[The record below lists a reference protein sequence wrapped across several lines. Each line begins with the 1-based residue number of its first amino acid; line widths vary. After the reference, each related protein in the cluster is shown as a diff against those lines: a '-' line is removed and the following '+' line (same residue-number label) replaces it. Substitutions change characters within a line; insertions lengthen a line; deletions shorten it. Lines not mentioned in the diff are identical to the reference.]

1 MFAYYH
7 NIIASP
13 CFSVNFERG
22 GSYMKISTQCQQQS
36 LILGLFLPT
45 ILISK
50 FGATKAM
57 LATLETITALNAGF

>member
-1 MFAYYH
+1 
-7 NIIASP
+7 
-13 CFSVNFERG
+13 
-22 GSYMKISTQCQQQS
+22 MKISTQCQQQS